1 MKRLLSI
8 AFLMAILMPVAISGG
23 NKNGQ
28 TSTNTPAGGEDG
40 IEWLTF
46 DEAVKK
52 MKKNPKKIFM
62 DVYTDWCGWCK
73 VMDKQTFTD
82 PFIVQYINA
91 NYYAVKFN
99 AEQKETISFQGTD
112 YKFVVTDPARNKG
125 YHELAA
131 YILNGKL
138 SYPTVVFMDEDMNV
152 LTPVPGF
159 RRPPELD
166 MMLKFFGGDHY
177 KDTPYETFTQNYKS
191 PYNQ

>member
-1 MKRLLSI
+1 MKRLLSTALFMALLI
-8 AFLMAILMPVAISGG
+8 PMAIGGGSG
-23 NKNGQ
+23 Q
-28 TSTNTPAGGEDG
+28 DNTPKPATNEDA

-82 PFIVQYINA
+82 PFIIQYINA

-99 AEQKETISFQGTD
+99 AEQKETISFQGKD

-166 MMLKFFGGDHY
+166 MMLKFFGGNHY
-177 KDTPYETFTQNYKS
+177 KDTAYETFTQNYKS